1 MKLSQKMI
9 PFMKACVP
17 VIFLLIMVLWNPLYT
32 FDALLCDGLYSHLD
46 GTSQNIKIISVDE
59 ETLDAYGN
67 FGVWSREKTAELI
80 EMLYADEE
88 NAPAIVAL
96 DSLFTGDSDEQK
108 DGMLKNACEGKNH
121 IITASNVVYRGTTKR
136 SDDGKLYYDIW
147 NIEMVENPY
156 AGLNE
161 VTQSGYTNAYIAEDG
176 CVRYTKLTE
185 QFEGNT
191 LSSFAW
197 LIYKTFEEI
206 NGREAILPETME
218 NGQLTFFYSGQV
230 GEYTHYSMKRV
241 LEGTIPASEFKNCI
255 VLVGA
260 YAPGFQDAYVAATE
274 RGNPMYGVEIQA
286 NMIQALQEG
295 KTAVSF
301 PTWIYLIVTAVV
313 IYLFFLPAQKQKLFP
328 VICEAA
334 VLITVHLVTGR
345 YLAGLGYTI
354 SQIYFVGSM
363 AACVLYFVIEKYV
376 IERIR
381 RKKMLS
387 TFKQYVD
394 AKVVDVLAKDDQFK
408 TRLGGEKR
416 NVAVLFVDIRGFTPL
431 SESLMPE
438 QVVKI
443 LNEYLAL
450 TTSCILGN
458 NGMLDKFIGDAT
470 MAVFNAPHD
479 LDDYVYRAVQTALD
493 MRAGAEELAKKLK
506 EQYGKTVYFG
516 IGVNCGDAVVGNIG
530 CDFRMDYT
538 AIGDTVNTAARL
550 ESRAKAGEILI
561 SEAVYEILKDRIVA
575 ESVGEMELKGKSKPL
590 MVYQVIGKK
599 EG

>member
-1 MKLSQKMI
+1 
-9 PFMKACVP
+9 MKACVP

-96 DSLFTGDSDEQK
+96 DFLFTGDSDEQK

-218 NGQLTFFYSGQV
+218 NGQLTFFYSGKV
-230 GEYTHYSMKRV
+230 GEYTHYSM
-241 LEGTIPASEFKNCI
+241 
-255 VLVGA
+255 
-260 YAPGFQDAYVAATE
+260 
-274 RGNPMYGVEIQA
+274 
-286 NMIQALQEG
+286 
-295 KTAVSF
+295 
-301 PTWIYLIVTAVV
+301 
-313 IYLFFLPAQKQKLFP
+313 
-328 VICEAA
+328 
-334 VLITVHLVTGR
+334 
-345 YLAGLGYTI
+345 
-354 SQIYFVGSM
+354 
-363 AACVLYFVIEKYV
+363 
-376 IERIR
+376 
-381 RKKMLS
+381 
-387 TFKQYVD
+387 
-394 AKVVDVLAKDDQFK
+394 
-408 TRLGGEKR
+408 
-416 NVAVLFVDIRGFTPL
+416 
-431 SESLMPE
+431 
-438 QVVKI
+438 
-443 LNEYLAL
+443 
-450 TTSCILGN
+450 
-458 NGMLDKFIGDAT
+458 
-470 MAVFNAPHD
+470 
-479 LDDYVYRAVQTALD
+479 
-493 MRAGAEELAKKLK
+493 
-506 EQYGKTVYFG
+506 
-516 IGVNCGDAVVGNIG
+516 
-530 CDFRMDYT
+530 
-538 AIGDTVNTAARL
+538 
-550 ESRAKAGEILI
+550 
-561 SEAVYEILKDRIVA
+561 
-575 ESVGEMELKGKSKPL
+575 
-590 MVYQVIGKK
+590 
-599 EG
+599 

>member
-1 MKLSQKMI
+1 MKLSKKMI

-96 DSLFTGDSDEQK
+96 DFLFTGDSDEQK
-108 DGMLKNACEGKNH
+108 DGMLKNACEGKKH

-313 IYLFFLPAQKQKLFP
+313 IYLFFLLAQKQKLFP

-334 VLITVHLVTGR
+334 VLIAVHLVTGR

-381 RKKMLS
+381 RRKMLS

-479 LDDYVYRAVQTALD
+479 LEDYVYRAVQTALD
-493 MRAGAEELAKKLK
+493 MRAGAEELAKKLE
-506 EQYGKTVYFG
+506 EQYGKTVHFG